1 LALNSIHRDLLH
13 RAFRASLHRLR
24 GLRALLG
31 GWIEIGVPPGSEH
44 RVQPRLEE
52 DMVLLARLDW
62 LGTMMHHAQP
72 PARLHAG
79 EAPQVLLAAALGLG
93 TPEEARERLPHIVDP
108 EAALAL
114 ALWIQAKAP
123 EATVGD
129 GILQRWQ
136 GRSLVVELAAPRPA
150 ELAEWDAVYGH
161 QVLQREP
168 HLLVMRPGAFH
179 EHLAAEQVAPQL
191 G

>member
-1 LALNSIHRDLLH
+1 
-13 RAFRASLHRLR
+13 
-24 GLRALLG
+24 
-31 GWIEIGVPPGSEH
+31 
-44 RVQPRLEE
+44 
-52 DMVLLARLDW
+52 MVLLARLDW

-72 PARLHAG
+72 PVRLHAG

-93 TPEEARERLPHIVDP
+93 TPEEAHDRLPRIADP

-114 ALWIQAKAP
+114 ALWLQAKAP

-150 ELAEWDAVYGH
+150 ELADWDAAYGH
-161 QVLQREP
+161 QVVQREP
-168 HLLVMRPGAFH
+168 HLLVMRPGAFDPH
-179 EHLAAEQVAPQL
+179 AAAEKVAPPL